1 MCDESIAADEAT
13 PCEKL
18 FELAN
23 SSQLVIARIVA
34 ENASI
39 SSDVVAALQ
48 LRKDPKIN
56 RALAA
61 NPATP
66 MAILQKLG
74 VRYTSE
80 FVHNPIFK
88 MEQISDP
95 LFLTHLQAR
104 LLKKILTHESTPESI
119 LLWACEHRDDF
130 DFDEDDTVEEW
141 LISSPRSLRVIYS
154 ELSANTRREIA
165 QLEHLP
171 QEIVCAL
178 AADEDVD
185 VRLAV
190 AERHDLSEAFVQQLS
205 NDAVE
210 YIRHRIAQREHLSQE
225 IVSALAADQNVG
237 VRWRVAGRHDLSEA
251 FVQQLSKDVDKDVRR
266 YIARRE
272 HLPQEIVCALAA
284 DQDVGVRW
292 MVAGRHDLPTTVV
305 QQLSKDVH
313 NNVRHHIAQREHL
326 PQEIV
331 SALAADQDVGVRR
344 TVAGRHDLPTTVVQ
358 QLSNDADAVVRNIF
372 LPRDLSWSTVLEEK
386 PDESVVTNSD
396 FRDRIIATRLPW
408 RVRDIGTNI
417 EMLLIPPG
425 RFMMGAS
432 PDDLEANSVEK
443 PVHEV
448 LISKAFYLG
457 RTPVTQA
464 QWQAKRGSNPSR
476 FCRETDSPS
485 RPVEN
490 VSWDM
495 IQDFNSATGFRFPTE
510 AEWEYACRAGSSTPR
525 YGVLNDIAWYKD
537 NSGGETHAV
546 ATKLPN
552 ALGFYDMLGNL
563 WEWCQDFVSLYLI
576 ASMVNPTGPMTG
588 TGRLLR
594 GGCWNDYYFCRASQR
609 NVNTPDYVDVG
620 YGFRVAR
627 TP

>member
-23 SSQLVIARIVA
+23 SSQLEIARIVA
-34 ENASI
+34 ANASI
-39 SSDVVAALQ
+39 SPDVVAALQ

-95 LFLTHLQAR
+95 LFLTHLPAR
-104 LLKKILTHESTPESI
+104 LIKKILTHESTPESI
-119 LLWACEHRDDF
+119 LLWACEHRGDF
-130 DFDEDDTVEEW
+130 DFGEDDTVLEW
-141 LISSPRSLRVIYS
+141 LISSPHSMMVVCSKLPARIRLQIAEWEHLPQEIVCALAADQDVDVRRTVAGRHDLSTTVVQQLSEDEEWYVRLR
-154 ELSANTRREIA
+154 IA
-165 QLEHLP
+165 QRGRLSQEIVGAFAADDDVNVRQAVEGRHGLSTDLRADIRQDIAQREHLP

-178 AADEDVD
+178 AADEDV
-185 VRLAV
+185 
-190 AERHDLSEAFVQQLS
+190 H
-205 NDAVE
+205 
-210 YIRHRIAQREHLSQE
+210 
-225 IVSALAADQNVG
+225 
-237 VRWRVAGRHDLSEA
+237 
-251 FVQQLSKDVDKDVRR
+251 VRR
-266 YIARRE
+266 A
-272 HLPQEIVCALAA
+272 
-284 DQDVGVRW
+284 
-292 MVAGRHDLPTTVV
+292 
-305 QQLSKDVH
+305 
-313 NNVRHHIAQREHL
+313 
-326 PQEIV
+326 
-331 SALAADQDVGVRR
+331 
-344 TVAGRHDLPTTVVQ
+344 VAGRHDLPTTVVQ

-396 FRDRIIATRLPW
+396 FRDRIIATGLPW
-408 RVRDIGTNI
+408 RIRDIGTNI

-432 PDDLEANSVEK
+432 PDDLEANSYEK
-443 PVHEV
+443 PAHEV

-464 QWQAKRGSNPSR
+464 QWTAKMRSNPSHFIGR
-476 FCRETDSPS
+476 YDSPS
-485 RPVEN
+485 RPVEG

-495 IQDFNSATGFRFPTE
+495 IQAFNTLTGLRLPTE

-525 YGVLNDIAWYKD
+525 YGVLNDIAWYKH
-537 NSGGETHAV
+537 NSDRQTHAV

-552 ALGFYDMLGNL
+552 ALGLYDMLGNL
-563 WEWCQDFVSLYLI
+563 WEWCQDFPADYPT

-588 TGRLLR
+588 AFRLVR
-594 GGCWNDYYFCRASQR
+594 GGSCNGYSLNCRGSLRYNHFPCGAGSHI
-609 NVNTPDYVDVG
+609 
-620 YGFRVAR
+620 GFRAVR